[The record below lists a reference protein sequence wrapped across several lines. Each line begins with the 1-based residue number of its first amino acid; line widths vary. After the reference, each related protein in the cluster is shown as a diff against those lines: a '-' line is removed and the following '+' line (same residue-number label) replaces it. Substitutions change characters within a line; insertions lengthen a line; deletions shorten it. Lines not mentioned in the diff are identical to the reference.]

1 MPITPPAGSRAEQ
14 NPNSVLL
21 NLDRAQIAKI
31 LHYVHPIPV
40 TKGFTRE
47 YLNKAHPGWQLQDL
61 MKWFKEAKIIT
72 GDAMSSFKVKAKVA
86 GLIVFTNKTFEVV
99 WMTDDE
105 WAAHLGEQAATS
117 PLHREGGG
125 RVLLPGSRL
134 DLSSEEGIAKSAR
147 DIADQLLGDTPPP
160 PPSRHRR
167 RRQD

>member
-40 TKGFTRE
+40 GKGFTRE
-47 YLNKAHPGWQLQDL
+47 FLNKNHPGWELQHL
-61 MKWFKEAKIIT
+61 MKWFETAEIIS
-72 GDAMSSFKVKAKVA
+72 GHAMSSYKVEPKVA
-86 GLIVFTNKTFEVV
+86 GLIVFKNKTFEVV

-105 WAAHLGEQAATS
+105 WAAHLGEQAASS

-147 DIADQLLGDTPPP
+147 AIADQLLGDTPPP

-167 RRQD
+167 YRA